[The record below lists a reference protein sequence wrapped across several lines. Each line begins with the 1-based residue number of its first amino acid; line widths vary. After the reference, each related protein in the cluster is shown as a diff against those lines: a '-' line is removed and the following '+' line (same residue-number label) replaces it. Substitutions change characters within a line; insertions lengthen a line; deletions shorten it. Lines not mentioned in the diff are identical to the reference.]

1 MWSKFI
7 LLQKNKYEEL
17 FLVFSYSLFFKP
29 YVELN
34 WETITLSKGDISIS
48 LGYNKEK
55 NKITFMTQNKN
66 LKDLEVKRLLKLEN
80 LSIAPQR
87 YLLASGK

>member
-1 MWSKFI
+1 MT
-7 LLQKNKYEEL
+7 
-17 FLVFSYSLFFKP
+17 FSYSLFFKP
-29 YVELN
+29 YIELN
-34 WETITLSKGDISIS
+34 WKIITLSKGEISIS

>member
-1 MWSKFI
+1 MR
-7 LLQKNKYEEL
+7 NY
-17 FLVFSYSLFFKP
+17 FLTFSYSLFFKP
-29 YVELN
+29 YIELN
-34 WETITLSKGDISIS
+34 WKIITLSKGEISIS